1 MYLTKRIAS
10 VLAAVLI
17 IVFFA
22 GCAPKPTEHPND
34 TLVAYQ
40 EPKNDK
46 TGVTYGLCTMTWAD
60 GAVTEVRIDLTYDTE
75 ESAAA
80 AYDGLVDEY
89 GEAAGSHNIVL
100 EGNKLSYEL
109 STASFAGTSYEGMV
123 KSYKQD
129 GKWTVIEE

>member
-1 MYLTKRIAS
+1 MTKRYAA

-17 IVFFA
+17 MGLFA

-46 TGVTYGLCTMTWAD
+46 TGITYGLCTMTWAD
-60 GAVTEVRIDLTYDTE
+60 GAVTEVHIDLTYDTE
-75 ESAAA
+75 ENAST
-80 AYDGLVDEY
+80 AYDGLVKDY
-89 GEAAGSHNIVL
+89 GDTADSHNIVL
-100 EGNKLSYEL
+100 DGNLLSYDL
-109 STASFAGTSYEGMV
+109 STASFTGASYEDMI
-123 KSYKQD
+123 KSYKRD